1 MRIRAFLC
9 KLRQHRGGLAVLEF
23 GLALP
28 IVLPVGLY
36 GIEVSNYA
44 LVQMKLSQMALT
56 LSDNASRVGVD
67 NTLNMQ
73 ELREYDVNE
82 VLQGVRLQGANL
94 DIGRRAR
101 ITLSSLEVNAKGGQY
116 IHWQRCLGEKSGT
129 GYDSSYGNEGD
140 GANSATSFTGM
151 GESGAKVTAPPGAAV
166 MFVEMNYD
174 YKPLVSGYLVGTSKM
189 KFVAS
194 FIVRD
199 DRDLSKSVTNPSPES
214 TPMTCDLH
222 AA

>member
-1 MRIRAFLC
+1 M
-9 KLRQHRGGLAVLEF
+9 LEF

-44 LVQMKLSQMALT
+44 LTQMKLSQMALT

-67 NTLNMQ
+67 NVLNMQ
-73 ELREYDVNE
+73 VLREFDVDE

-101 ITLSSLEVNAKGGQY
+101 VTLSSLEMNAKGGQY
-116 IHWQRCLGEKSGT
+116 IHWQRCLGQKAGV
-129 GYDSSYGNEGD
+129 GFDSSYGVEGD
-140 GANSATSFTGM
+140 GADSATSFTGM
-151 GESGAKVTAPPGAAV
+151 GEPGAKVTAPPGSAV
-166 MFVEMNYD
+166 MFVELNYD
-174 YKPLVSGYLVGTSKM
+174 YKPLVSGYLVGTTNM
-189 KFVAS
+189 KFIAS

-199 DRDLSKSVTNPSPES
+199 DRDLTQGVTNPSPQS
-214 TPMTCDLH
+214 DSMTCDKH
-222 AA
+222 TA